1 MDSARRD
8 GFAFTWEL
16 GRQLKTASQNGKT
29 YSFKYNPDGLR
40 TQKTDGTVTTDFYW
54 ANGNMT
60 YQYDGTNELYF
71 RYDESGAPVS
81 VNING
86 TDYYYVKNLQGDI
99 ITLLDGQGSCVVK
112 YTYDAWGKVLEIEDS
127 TETNIGTINPL
138 RYRGYYYDS
147 DLGFYYLQSR
157 YYDPTLGRFL
167 NADDIAYLG
176 ANETLISFNLF
187 VYCDNNPVCNIDSC
201 GNWYFSIEEYHYR
214 AYIAGRGRISR
225 SKQNKIALYRDQ
237 YSSNVRSLGGFY
249 DYIHSQGDSRVSNLM
264 FGRARIKKVGC
275 ELIAIYNV
283 MKYIGRFH
291 YFPDVINQCYINGLA
306 FLAGHCGIMPKN
318 IYKFFKASQVEFK
331 TYSSFNK
338 FISNLKKGTCGIL
351 SAWNHITGLTGL
363 HTVMIVYKNGEYLIY
378 NPATD
383 YTKKSPIL

>member
-1 MDSARRD
+1 MDSARRG

-112 YTYDAWGKVLEIEDS
+112 YTYDAWGKVLEIVDE
-127 TETNIGTINPL
+127 TENNIGTINPL

-157 YYDPTLGRFL
+157 YYDPTVGRFL

-176 ANETLISFNLF
+176 ANGTVISHNLF
-187 VYCDNNPVCNIDSC
+187 AYCENNVVNNVDYT
-201 GNWYFSIEEYHYR
+201 GYWWFSISVGVAGVIFDAVITWVLPYIFTAFKATKLLKWAKFSRWFRNKYNSATKSLAR
-214 AYIAGRGRISR
+214 AIYPPNIIRIENNILSHAKSLRISR
-225 SKQNKIALYRDQ
+225 TAK
-237 YSSNVRSLGGFY
+237 
-249 DYIHSQGDSRVSNLM
+249 
-264 FGRARIKKVGC
+264 
-275 ELIAIYNV
+275 AIYAKINNSLLLGFFEKNV
-283 MKYIGRFH
+283 IIF
-291 YFPDVINQCYINGLA
+291 
-306 FLAGHCGIMPKN
+306 
-318 IYKFFKASQVEFK
+318 
-331 TYSSFNK
+331 T
-338 FISNLKKGTCGIL
+338 
-351 SAWNHITGLTGL
+351 
-363 HTVMIVYKNGEYLIY
+363 
-378 NPATD
+378 
-383 YTKKSPIL
+383 